1 MNAPHLNI
9 PNAFD
14 LVIFDCDGV
23 LVDSEA
29 LACVVHADVLTQHGY
44 AISAEQVHE
53 RFLGRSARE
62 ARFELESELGFALP
76 EAYTLQLK
84 ATIDRVFG
92 EQLTPVPHIVDTLTR
107 LSQRIC
113 VASSGTPTR
122 IRSSLGTVGLLDH
135 FAPHLFSAM
144 QVERGKPAPDLFLFA
159 AAQMNTPPSRCLVI
173 EDSVPGVTAARAAG
187 MTVIGFTGGSHCR
200 PGDAERLRDAVA
212 LTVIDDMRALP
223 DLIARSLNR
232 DERAVV

>member
-1 MNAPHLNI
+1 VS
-9 PNAFD
+9 FD

-44 AISAEQVHE
+44 AITPEQVHA

-62 ARFELESELGFALP
+62 ARFEVETEMGRALP
-76 EAYTLQLK
+76 EEYTAALRS
-84 ATIDRVFG
+84 TIDRVFG
-92 EQLTPVPHIVDTLTR
+92 AQLAPVPHIAETLAQ
-107 LSQRIC
+107 LSLPIC

-122 IRSSLGTVGLLDH
+122 IVSSLTTTGLLDY

-159 AAQMNTPPSRCLVI
+159 AEQMHVPPARCVVI
-173 EDSVPGVTAARAAG
+173 EDSIPGVTAAHAAG
-187 MTVIGFTGGSHCR
+187 MAVLGFHGGSHCR
-200 PGDAERLRDAVA
+200 PETAATLLAAGATAVF
-212 LTVIDDMRALP
+212 DDMRQLPAMIAQIGRSAAALG
-223 DLIARSLNR
+223 AH
-232 DERAVV
+232 

>member
-1 MNAPHLNI
+1 MSTSSI
-9 PNAFD
+9 YD

-62 ARFELESELGFALP
+62 ARFEVESELGRALP
-76 EAYTLQLK
+76 DAYTAQLR

-92 EQLTPVPHIVDTLTR
+92 ESLQPIPHIADTLAI

-122 IRSSLGTVGLLDH
+122 IRSSLGTAGLLDH
-135 FAPHLFSAM
+135 FAPNLFSAL
-144 QVERGKPAPDLFLFA
+144 QVDRGKPAPDLFLFA
-159 AAQMNTPPSRCLVI
+159 AAQMNTPLARCVI
-173 EDSVPGVTAARAAG
+173 VEDSVPGVTAARAAG
-187 MTVIGFTGGSHCR
+187 IAAIGFTGGSHCR
-200 PGDAERLRDAVA
+200 PGDADRLYAA
-212 LTVIDDMRALP
+212 GAAIVIDDMRALP
-223 DLIARSLNR
+223 QLIAQSLNR
-232 DERAVV
+232 NEIGAI

>member
-1 MNAPHLNI
+1 LNTS
-9 PNAFD
+9 PPYD

-44 AISAEQVHE
+44 TISAEQVHE

-62 ARFELESELGFALP
+62 ARFEVESELGHVLP
-76 EAYTLQLK
+76 DAYTAQLK

-92 EQLTPVPHIVDTLTR
+92 EQLKPVLHIADTLDR

-122 IRSSLGTVGLLDH
+122 ILSSLGTAGLLDR

-159 AAQMNTPPSRCLVI
+159 ASQMNTPPARCVVV
-173 EDSVPGVTAARAAG
+173 EDSVPGVTAARAAE

-200 PGDAERLRDAVA
+200 PGDADRLRAA
-212 LTVIDDMRALP
+212 GANIVIDDMRALP
-223 DLIARSLNR
+223 ALIAQSLNR
-232 DERAVV
+232 DEIAVI

>member
-1 MNAPHLNI
+1 MSTPS
-9 PNAFD
+9 PFG

-29 LACVVHADVLTQHGY
+29 LACVVHAEVLTEYGY
-44 AISAEQVHE
+44 TISAAQVHE

-62 ARFELESELGFALP
+62 ARLEVETELGRAFP
-76 EAYTLQLK
+76 DSYTAQLR

-92 EQLTPVPHIVDTLTR
+92 EQLAPVPHIFETLDR

-122 IRSSLGTVGLLDH
+122 IRSSLGTTGLLGRFD
-135 FAPHLFSAM
+135 PHLFSAM

-159 AAQMNTPPSRCLVI
+159 AAQMNTPPARCVVI
-173 EDSVPGVTAARAAG
+173 EDSVPGVTAAHAAG
-187 MTVIGFTGGSHCR
+187 MTVVGFTGGSHCR
-200 PGDAERLRDAVA
+200 PGDADRLRVA
-212 LTVIDDMRALP
+212 GAAIVIGDMRELP
-223 DLIARSLNR
+223 GLIARSL
-232 DERAVV
+232 DHAEITAV

>member
-1 MNAPHLNI
+1 MTTSSAY
-9 PNAFD
+9 D
-14 LVIFDCDGV
+14 LIIFDCDGV

-44 AISAEQVHE
+44 TISAEQVHE

-62 ARFELESELGFALP
+62 ARFEVESELGFALP
-76 EAYTLQLK
+76 EAYTAQLK

-92 EQLTPVPHIVDTLTR
+92 EQLTPVPHIADTLAR

-122 IRSSLGTVGLLDH
+122 IRSSLGTTGLIDR

-159 AAQMNTPPSRCLVI
+159 AAQMNTPPARCIVV
-173 EDSVPGVTAARAAG
+173 EDSVPGVTAAHAAG

-200 PGDAERLRDAVA
+200 PGDADRLRAA
-212 LTVIDDMRALP
+212 GAAIVIDDMRKLP
-223 DLIARSLNR
+223 GLIAAI
-232 DERAVV
+232 ERERGVSALI

>member
-1 MNAPHLNI
+1 MNTSSPY
-9 PNAFD
+9 D

-29 LACVVHADVLTQHGY
+29 LACVVHADVMTQYGY
-44 AISAEQVHE
+44 TISAEQVHD

-62 ARFELESELGFALP
+62 ARLEVESELGRTFP
-76 EAYTLQLK
+76 DTYTAQLR

-92 EQLTPVPHIVDTLTR
+92 EQLTPVPHIAETLAK

-122 IRSSLGTVGLLDH
+122 IHSSLTTTGLIER
-135 FAPHLFSAM
+135 FSPHLFSAM

-159 AAQMNTPPSRCLVI
+159 AAQMNTPPERCVVV
-173 EDSVPGVTAARAAG
+173 EDSVPGVTAAHAAG
-187 MTVIGFTGGSHCR
+187 MAVIGFTGGSHSR
-200 PGDAERLRDAVA
+200 PGDADRLRAVGA
-212 LTVIDDMRALP
+212 TIVIDDMRALP
-223 DLIARSLNR
+223 DLIA
-232 DERAVV
+232 

>member
-1 MNAPHLNI
+1 MNTSSPY
-9 PNAFD
+9 D

-29 LACVVHADVLTQHGY
+29 LACVVHADVMTQYGY
-44 AISAEQVHE
+44 TISAEQVHD

-62 ARFELESELGFALP
+62 ARLEVESELGRTFP
-76 EAYTLQLK
+76 DTYTAQLR

-92 EQLTPVPHIVDTLTR
+92 EQLTPVPHIAETLAK

-122 IRSSLGTVGLLDH
+122 IHSSLTTTGLIER
-135 FAPHLFSAM
+135 FSPHLFSAM

-159 AAQMNTPPSRCLVI
+159 AAQMNTPPERCVVV
-173 EDSVPGVTAARAAG
+173 EDSVPGVTAAHAAG
-187 MTVIGFTGGSHCR
+187 MAVIGFTGGSHSR
-200 PGDAERLRDAVA
+200 PGDADRLRAA
-212 LTVIDDMRALP
+212 GATIVIDDMRALP
-223 DLIARSLNR
+223 DLIAQNLNPA
-232 DERAVV
+232 EITVI

>member
-1 MNAPHLNI
+1 MNTSSAY
-9 PNAFD
+9 D
-14 LVIFDCDGV
+14 LIIFDCDGV

-44 AISAEQVHE
+44 AISAEQVHD

-62 ARFELESELGFALP
+62 ARLEVESELGRALP
-76 EAYTLQLK
+76 DAYTAQLK

-92 EQLTPVPHIVDTLTR
+92 EQLTPVPHIADTLTR

-122 IRSSLGTVGLLDH
+122 IRSSLGTTGLLDY
-135 FAPHLFSAM
+135 FTPHLFSAM
-144 QVERGKPAPDLFLFA
+144 QVDRGKPAPDLFLFA
-159 AAQMNTPPSRCLVI
+159 AAQMNTPPARCVVV

-200 PGDAERLRDAVA
+200 PDDADRLRTTGAA
-212 LTVIDDMRALP
+212 IVIDDMRALP
-223 DLIARSLNR
+223 DLIAQSLNR
-232 DERAVV
+232 DEIAAI

>member
-1 MNAPHLNI
+1 LNTSSI
-9 PNAFD
+9 YD

-29 LACVVHADVLTQHGY
+29 LACVVHADVMTQYGY
-44 AISAEQVHE
+44 TITAEQVHD

-62 ARFELESELGFALP
+62 ARLEVETELGRAFP
-76 EAYTLQLK
+76 DTYTAQLR

-92 EQLTPVPHIVDTLTR
+92 EQLTAVPHIAETLAK

-122 IRSSLGTVGLLDH
+122 IRSSLGTTGLLDR

-159 AAQMNTPPSRCLVI
+159 AAQMNTPPARCIVI
-173 EDSVPGVTAARAAG
+173 EDSVPGVTAARAAE

-200 PGDAERLRDAVA
+200 PGDADRLRAA
-212 LTVIDDMRALP
+212 GANIVIDDMRTLP
-223 DLIARSLNR
+223 ALIAQSLNC
-232 DERAVV
+232 DEIAVI

>member
-1 MNAPHLNI
+1 MSTPS
-9 PNAFD
+9 PYD
-14 LVIFDCDGV
+14 LIVFDCDGV

-44 AISAEQVHE
+44 AITAEQVHD

-62 ARFELESELGFALP
+62 ARFEVEGELGFALP
-76 EAYTLQLK
+76 EAYTAQLK

-92 EQLTPVPHIVDTLTR
+92 EQLTPIPHVADTLAR

-122 IRSSLGTVGLLDH
+122 IRSSLGTAGLLDR
-135 FAPHLFSAM
+135 FDPHLFSAM

-159 AAQMNTPPSRCLVI
+159 AAQMKTPPEQCVVV

-200 PGDAERLRDAVA
+200 PGDADRLRAA
-212 LTVIDDMRALP
+212 GANIVIDDMRGLP
-223 DLIARSLNR
+223 ALIAQSLNV
-232 DERAVV
+232 DEITAI

>member
-1 MNAPHLNI
+1 M
-9 PNAFD
+9 
-14 LVIFDCDGV
+14 

-29 LACVVHADVLTQHGY
+29 LACVVHADVLTEYGY
-44 AISAEQVHE
+44 TISAAQVHE

-62 ARFELESELGFALP
+62 ARLEVETELGRVLP
-76 EAYTLQLK
+76 DTYTAQLRT
-84 ATIDRVFG
+84 TIDRVFG
-92 EQLTPVPHIVDTLTR
+92 EKLTPVPHIADTLGR

-122 IRSSLGTVGLLDH
+122 IRSSLGTTGLIGYFD
-135 FAPHLFSAM
+135 PHLFSAM

-173 EDSVPGVTAARAAG
+173 EDSVPGVTGASAAG

-200 PGDAERLRDAVA
+200 PGDGNLLRAA
-212 LTVIDDMRALP
+212 GATIVIEDMRQLPALAAQT
-223 DLIARSLNR
+223 LHR
-232 DERAVV
+232 DEITAT

>member
-1 MNAPHLNI
+1 VSFDVLS
-9 PNAFD
+9 FD

-44 AISAEQVHE
+44 AITAEQVHD

-62 ARFELESELGFALP
+62 ARLEVETELGRTLP
-76 EAYTLQLK
+76 DAYTAQLK

-92 EQLTPVPHIVDTLTR
+92 ESLQPVPHIAETLAR

-122 IRSSLGTVGLLDH
+122 IHSSLGTTGLLDR

-144 QVERGKPAPDLFLFA
+144 QVDRGKPAPDLFLFA
-159 AAQMNTPPSRCLVI
+159 AAEMGVPPALCLVI
-173 EDSVPGVTAARAAG
+173 EDSIPGVTAARAAG
-187 MTVIGFTGGSHCR
+187 MAVLGFHGGSHCR
-200 PGDAERLRDAVA
+200 PATATALRTAGA
-212 LTVIDDMRALP
+212 TATFDDMRQLP
-223 DLIARSLNR
+223 DLIGQIARHPAAASLT
-232 DERAVV
+232 